1 MNTPRSLATVLEQMM
16 QRATQ
21 QGQIESYGPR
31 TLLYRHGLYSNDTT
45 LWSHSPA
52 LALNHPGHYLV
63 TVQPQQSLRL
73 AILRKGDFDRLVH
86 QSWIDS
92 GSITLAL
99 AMLCQHLNRLSQ
111 FSTIDGF
118 ASYRLDPGPHYQ
130 HIVVF
135 RPLDVLALYDIE
147 QV

>member
-1 MNTPRSLATVLEQMM
+1 MNTPKSLADVLEQMM

-52 LALNHPGHYLV
+52 LALNHPGRYLV

-86 QSWIDS
+86 ENWISS
-92 GSITLAL
+92 GSISQAL
-99 AMLCQHLNRLSQ
+99 TMLCQRLNRLSPL
-111 FSTIDGF
+111 STIDGF

-130 HIVVF
+130 HIVIF

>member
-1 MNTPRSLATVLEQMM
+1 MNTRMTLAADLEQMM

-31 TLLYRHGLYSNDTT
+31 TRLYRHGIYSNATS

-52 LALNHPGHYLV
+52 LALNHPGNYLV
-63 TVQPQQSLRL
+63 TVQPQQSLTL
-73 AILRKGDFDRLVH
+73 AILRKDEFDRLLH
-86 QSWIDS
+86 RSWIEA
-92 GSITLAL
+92 GSISLAL
-99 AMLCQHLNRLSQ
+99 TQLCRRLSELPPPGG
-111 FSTIDGF
+111 IDGF

-130 HIVVF
+130 HIIIF
-135 RPLDVLALYDIE
+135 RPLEVFALYDIE